1 MKENGRVI
9 FKENNQ
15 FMLAD
20 QFRNKEEITSYSSSM
35 NGLWYNTV
43 LSNTY
48 FSGENIKYIHDN
60 IRHIVYKK
68 TNYIID
74 QQNIDTIKNIM
85 RSFFLKFSK
94 NNKDDLK
101 NQILVLNNLV
111 IDFCVK
117 EIIPSLESYLKYIE
131 DVSTIPDP
139 IHHPHNTGVRGE
151 DSLELRRFY

>member
-15 FMLAD
+15 FLLGD
-20 QFRNKEEITSYSSSM
+20 QFRHKEEITSYSNSM

-43 LSNTY
+43 LSNSY
-48 FSGENIKYIHDN
+48 FSSENIKYIHDN
-60 IRHIVYKK
+60 VRHIVFKK

-74 QQNIDTIKNIM
+74 KQNIDTLKNIM

-94 NNKDDLK
+94 NNKANLK
-101 NQILVLNNLV
+101 NQIFVLNNLV
-111 IDFCVK
+111 IEFCVK

-131 DVSTIPDP
+131 DVSRIPDP

-151 DSLELRRFY
+151 QPLELRRFY

>member
-1 MKENGRVI
+1 M
-9 FKENNQ
+9 
-15 FMLAD
+15 
-20 QFRNKEEITSYSSSM
+20 T
-35 NGLWYNTV
+35 
-43 LSNTY
+43 
-48 FSGENIKYIHDN
+48 
-60 IRHIVYKK
+60 
-68 TNYIID
+68 
-74 QQNIDTIKNIM
+74 
-85 RSFFLKFSK
+85 FFLKFSK

-139 IHHPHNTGVRGE
+139 SHHPHNTGVRGE